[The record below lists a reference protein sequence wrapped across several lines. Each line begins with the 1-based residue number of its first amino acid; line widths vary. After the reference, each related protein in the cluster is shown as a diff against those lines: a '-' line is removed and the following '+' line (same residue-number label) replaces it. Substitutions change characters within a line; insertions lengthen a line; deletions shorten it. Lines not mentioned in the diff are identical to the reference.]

1 MNDTNSS
8 NDANSSNRE
17 MRKGKFH
24 DVIWFFAFAF
34 IVSWVAWGVMVS
46 SNKSLRKSHEV
57 ILSHHLK
64 SSELTD
70 SLIAFTNVILN
81 DTAFNLEDRISI
93 CKQLEEAA
101 NSFAD
106 QENEQKTTRLLELE
120 FSKIQNE
127 YEVLNLWCALLTVV
141 FLIFSFFSIF
151 KTNEMTSQGEESL
164 RQLRQTAKEAKSK
177 TDDIGTKIE
186 KSEKKIEAKEK
197 ELLSSFEKKIQ
208 DINKKA
214 EGNDK
219 AFNHIE
225 DELKNMTKTATE
237 LGKRFKTLKEE
248 INGII
253 KGAELAIPDKISE
266 TIHSDSKLFISNEF
280 KKIDELSRELG
291 KVKMDM
297 INIQNQLNEK
307 NSVTTDQDSTD
318 IDDLE
323 VEEESGNNGE
333 ESADDNVNPKNDDQL

>member
-1 MNDTNSS
+1 MRESNSS
-8 NDANSSNRE
+8 NDKNSSNRE
-17 MRKGKFH
+17 MRKDKFH

-34 IVSWVAWGVMVS
+34 FVSLVAWGVMS
-46 SNKSLRKSHEV
+46 NSNKTLRESHEV
-57 ILSHHLK
+57 ILSHHQK

-81 DTAFNLEDRISI
+81 DTTINLEDRINI
-93 CKQLEEAA
+93 CKRLEEDA

-177 TDDIGTKIE
+177 SDDIDSKIE
-186 KSEKKIEAKEK
+186 KSEKKIEVKEK

-208 DINKKA
+208 DINKKV
-214 EGNDK
+214 EGSDK
-219 AFNHIE
+219 IFNHIE
-225 DELKNMTKTATE
+225 NELGNMTKTSTE
-237 LGKRFKTLKEE
+237 LRKRFETLKEE
-248 INGII
+248 VDGII
-253 KGAELAIPDKISE
+253 KGAESAIPNKISK
-266 TIHSDSKLFISNEF
+266 TINSVLKHFISNEV
-280 KKIDELSRELG
+280 KRIDELSREFE
-291 KVKMDM
+291 KVKKGMV
-297 INIQNQLNEK
+297 NIQNQLNEK
-307 NSVTTDQDSTD
+307 NNVATDQDSTD

-323 VEEESGNNGE
+323 VDEESDNNGE
-333 ESADDNVNPKNDDQL
+333 ESADDNVTPKNDDQL